1 MQIKHILKE
10 QTPPAVQPAA
20 AAPAAPDP
28 AAPAQQA
35 APGAVKNVQQ
45 AATQTRGQQTQGQL
59 NVQALKQ
66 LLPGVDG
73 TKLSQ
78 AMLAV
83 KSGAMTAA
91 HYQILGMAFQ
101 QLVQADPATT
111 VKVMNVLKRVQ
122 QEPVAEAGVLDYAKA
137 IGSKMT
143 GGAQGQTIGQAAT
156 ASATN
161 RAGSAAQSQA
171 NALAMATVKNW
182 NNKAALLRQQ
192 ALAGGTTPAN
202 PAAPIDP
209 KIYKANLEDF
219 VDRVMFKGD
228 MDYLDDTSK
237 KQITADIDAL
247 VLVQGDQAKTNT
259 GFKKLALSALTSR
272 TTKPGTPAQAADTT
286 GQQTQHT
293 AQSVEAELAAQGVK
307 LPSINTLKSALSV
320 PHIRAT
326 GDPRADALLT
336 RFGYDPR

>member
-1 MQIKHILKE
+1 MQIKHILSE
-10 QTPPAVQPAA
+10 QTPAA
-20 AAPAAPDP
+20 P

-45 AATQTRGQQTQGQL
+45 AAAQTKGQQTQGQL

-137 IGSKMT
+137 VGSKMT
-143 GGAQGQTIGQAAT
+143 GGAQGQTIGQAAA

-161 RAGSAAQSQA
+161 RAGSAALSQA
-171 NALAMATVKNW
+171 NGLGIAASKNW
-182 NNKAALLRQQ
+182 ANKAALLRQQ
-192 ALAGGTTPAN
+192 ALKNAGGVQPAN
-202 PAAPIDP
+202 PKAPIDP
-209 KIYKANLEDF
+209 EVYKANLTDF
-219 VDRVMFKGD
+219 VDRLMFKGNID
-228 MDYLDDTSK
+228 SLDAASK
-237 KQITADIDAL
+237 KQIDPVIAKL
-247 VLVQGDQAKTNT
+247 VAAQGNQGATEQS
-259 GFKKLALSALTSR
+259 FKDLALAALTSR
-272 TTKPGTPAQAADTT
+272 TTQPGAPAAPAAAA
-286 GQQTQHT
+286 GQQAQPTS
-293 AQSVEAELAAQGVK
+293 QSVEAELAALNVK
-307 LPSINTLKSALSV
+307 IPKTELAFQQALDAAGNNYRV
-320 PHIRAT
+320 KPTA
-326 GDPRADALLT
+326 DPRANALLT
-336 RFGYDPR
+336 RFGYKLA

>member
-1 MQIKHILKE
+1 MQIKHILSE
-10 QTPPAVQPAA
+10 QTP
-20 AAPAAPDP
+20 AAPAPDP

-143 GGAQGQTIGQAAT
+143 GGAQGQTIGQAA
-156 ASATN
+156 
-161 RAGSAAQSQA
+161 AGSAAQSQA

-192 ALAGGTTPAN
+192 ALAGGTKPAN

-209 KIYKANLEDF
+209 KVYKANLEDF

-228 MDYLDDTSK
+228 MDYLDDASK

-247 VLVQGDQAKTNT
+247 VAVQGDQAKTNT

-272 TTKPGTPAQAADTT
+272 TTKPGTPAQAAQPAAAA

-293 AQSVEAELAAQGVK
+293 PQTIDAELAAQRVK
-307 LPSINTLKSALSV
+307 LPPINTLKSALSV

>member
-1 MQIKHILKE
+1 MQIKHILNE
-10 QTPPAVQPAA
+10 QTPAA
-20 AAPAAPDP
+20 SAAP

-59 NVQALKQ
+59 NIQALKQ

-111 VKVMNVLKRVQ
+111 VKVMNLLKRVQ

-137 IGSKMT
+137 IGSKIT
-143 GGAQGQTIGQAAT
+143 GGAQGQTINQAAT
-156 ASATN
+156 ASATQ
-161 RAGSAAQSQA
+161 RTDKAALSQA
-171 NALAMATVKNW
+171 NGLGIAASKNW
-182 NNKAALLRQQ
+182 ANKAALLRQQ
-192 ALAGGTTPAN
+192 AIKNLNGAQPAN
-202 PAAPIDP
+202 PKAPIDP
-209 KIYKANLEDF
+209 EIYKANLTDF
-219 VDRVMFKGD
+219 VSRLMFKGKID
-228 MDYLDDTSK
+228 ALDDASK
-237 KQITADIDAL
+237 KQIDPVIAQL
-247 VLVQGDQAKTNT
+247 VAAQGNQGSTEKL
-259 GFKKLALSALTSR
+259 FKDLSLAALTSR
-272 TTKPGTPAQAADTT
+272 SARPEVNDQDADTT

-293 AQSVEAELAAQGVK
+293 AQSLEAELATQGVK
-307 LPSINTLKSALSV
+307 LPPVSTLKSNV
-320 PHIRAT
+320 TIPRVRTT
-326 GDPRADALLT
+326 GDPRADLLLA
-336 RFGYDPR
+336 RFGYQPA

>member
-1 MQIKHILKE
+1 MQIKDVLLE
-10 QTPPAVQPAA
+10 QTPPAAQPAA
-20 AAPAAPDP
+20 APVAQPAA
-28 AAPAQQA
+28 Q
-35 APGAVKNVQQ
+35 PGVVKNVQQ
-45 AATQTRGQQTQGQL
+45 AAAQTKGQQTQGML

-73 TKLSQ
+73 TKLTQ
-78 AMLAV
+78 AMTAV

-111 VKVMNVLKRVQ
+111 VKVMNLLKRVQ

-143 GGAQGQTIGQAAT
+143 SGAQGQTIGQAA
-156 ASATN
+156 
-161 RAGSAAQSQA
+161 AGSAAQSQA

-192 ALAGGTTPAN
+192 ALAGGTKPAN

-219 VDRVMFKGD
+219 VNRVMFKGD

-237 KQITADIDAL
+237 EQITADIDAL

-272 TTKPGTPAQAADTT
+272 TTKPGTPAQAAQPAAAA

-307 LPSINTLKSALSV
+307 IPSINTLKSALSV

>member
-1 MQIKHILKE
+1 MMAKKH
-10 QTPPAVQPAA
+10 
-20 AAPAAPDP
+20 
-28 AAPAQQA
+28 
-35 APGAVKNVQQ
+35 
-45 AATQTRGQQTQGQL
+45 
-59 NVQALKQ
+59 
-66 LLPGVDG
+66 
-73 TKLSQ
+73 
-78 AMLAV
+78 
-83 KSGAMTAA
+83 
-91 HYQILGMAFQ
+91 
-101 QLVQADPATT
+101 
-111 VKVMNVLKRVQ
+111 
-122 QEPVAEAGVLDYAKA
+122 YAKA

-228 MDYLDDTSK
+228 MDYLDDASK

-247 VLVQGDQAKTNT
+247 VAVQGDQAKTNT

-272 TTKPGTPAQAADTT
+272 TTKPGTPAQAAQPAAAA

-307 LPSINTLKSALSV
+307 IPSTENALRSALVSAGIE
-320 PHIRAT
+320 PRIQAT
-326 GDPRADALLT
+326 ADPRANALLT
-336 RFGYDPR
+336 RFGYKPV

>member
-1 MQIKHILKE
+1 MQIKHILSE
-10 QTPPAVQPAA
+10 QT
-20 AAPAAPDP
+20 P
-28 AAPAQQA
+28 AAPATEPAQQA
-35 APGAVKNVQQ
+35 TTGAVKNVQQ
-45 AATQTRGQQTQGQL
+45 AAAQTKGQQTQGQL
-59 NVQALKQ
+59 NIQALKQ

-73 TKLSQ
+73 AKLSQ
-78 AMLAV
+78 AMMAV

-143 GGAQGQTIGQAAT
+143 GGAQGQTIGQAA
-156 ASATN
+156 
-161 RAGSAAQSQA
+161 AGSAAQSQA

-182 NNKAALLRQQ
+182 NNKTALLRQQ
-192 ALAGGTTPAN
+192 ALAGGTQPAN

-237 KQITADIDAL
+237 EQITADIDAL
-247 VLVQGDQAKTNT
+247 VAVQGDQAKTND

-272 TTKPGTPAQAADTT
+272 TTKPGTPTQAAQPAAA

-293 AQSVEAELAAQGVK
+293 PQTIDAELAAQRVK
-307 LPSINTLKSALSV
+307 LPPINTLKSALPV
-320 PHIRAT
+320 PRIKAT
-326 GDPRADALLT
+326 GDSRADALLT

>member
-1 MQIKHILKE
+1 MQIKHILSE
-10 QTPPAVQPAA
+10 QTPAA
-20 AAPAAPDP
+20 AP

-35 APGAVKNVQQ
+35 APDAVKNVQQ

-59 NVQALKQ
+59 NIQALKQ

-73 TKLSQ
+73 TKLTQ
-78 AMLAV
+78 AMTAV

-143 GGAQGQTIGQAAT
+143 GGAQGQTIGQAA
-156 ASATN
+156 
-161 RAGSAAQSQA
+161 AGSAAQSQA

-182 NNKAALLRQQ
+182 NNKTALLRQQ
-192 ALAGGTTPAN
+192 ALAGGTQPAN

-209 KIYKANLEDF
+209 KVYKANLEDF
-219 VDRVMFKGD
+219 VDRVMFRGD
-228 MDYLDDTSK
+228 MNYLDDTSK

-247 VLVQGDQAKTNT
+247 VAVQGDQAKTNT
-259 GFKKLALSALTSR
+259 GFKKLALTALTSR
-272 TTKPGTPAQAADTT
+272 TTRPGVPAQTAQPAAAA

-293 AQSVEAELAAQGVK
+293 PQTIDAELAAQRVK
-307 LPSINTLKSALSV
+307 LPPINTLKSALSV

-326 GDPRADALLT
+326 GDSRADALLT

>member
-1 MQIKHILKE
+1 MQIKHILSE
-10 QTPPAVQPAA
+10 QTP
-20 AAPAAPDP
+20 AAPAPDP

-143 GGAQGQTIGQAAT
+143 SGAQGQTIGQAA
-156 ASATN
+156 
-161 RAGSAAQSQA
+161 AGSAAQSQA

-209 KIYKANLEDF
+209 EIYKANLEDF

-228 MDYLDDTSK
+228 MDYLDDASK

-247 VLVQGDQAKTNT
+247 VAVQGDQAKTNT

-272 TTKPGTPAQAADTT
+272 TTKPGTPTQAAQPAAA

-293 AQSVEAELAAQGVK
+293 PQTIDAELAAQRVK
-307 LPSINTLKSALSV
+307 LPPINTLKSALSV
-320 PHIRAT
+320 PRIRAT

>member
-1 MQIKHILKE
+1 MQIKDVLLE
-10 QTPPAVQPAA
+10 QTPPAAQPAA
-20 AAPAAPDP
+20 APVAQPAA
-28 AAPAQQA
+28 Q
-35 APGAVKNVQQ
+35 PGVVKNVQQ
-45 AATQTRGQQTQGQL
+45 AAAQTKGQQTQGML

-78 AMLAV
+78 AMTAV

-101 QLVQADPATT
+101 QLVQADSATT
-111 VKVMNVLKRVQ
+111 VKVMNLLKKVQ
-122 QEPVAEAGVLDYAKA
+122 QEPVAEAGVMDYAKA

-219 VDRVMFKGD
+219 IDRVMFKGD
-228 MDYLDDTSK
+228 MDALDDTSK

-247 VLVQGDQAKTNT
+247 ALVQGDQAKTNT
-259 GFKKLALSALTSR
+259 GFKKLALTALTSR
-272 TTKPGTPAQAADTT
+272 TTRPGAPAQAAATT
-286 GQQTQHT
+286 GQQAQHT
-293 AQSVEAELAAQGVK
+293 SQTIEAELAAQGVK
-307 LPSINTLKSALSV
+307 IPPINTLKTALPV
-320 PHIRAT
+320 PRIRAT